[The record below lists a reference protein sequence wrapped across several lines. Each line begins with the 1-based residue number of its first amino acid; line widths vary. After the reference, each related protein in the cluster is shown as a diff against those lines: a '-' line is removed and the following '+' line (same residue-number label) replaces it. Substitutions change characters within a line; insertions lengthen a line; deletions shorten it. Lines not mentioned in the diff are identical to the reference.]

1 MIKRK
6 FFCLFAS
13 IFMFV
18 CCFNVTFA
26 SPDNCKN
33 YKIAVAGLGYVGLSN
48 AILLAQNNEVYGLDV
63 VKEKVDM
70 INNKISPL
78 DDKYIQDY
86 LKNKPLNL
94 KATVSPEEAYKNA
107 NFVIVSTPT
116 DYDPEQNLFNTSL
129 VESVIS
135 EVIKINPE
143 ATIVIKSTIPVG
155 FTESM
160 KEKYNYE
167 NILFCPEF
175 LREGQALYD
184 CLYPSRI
191 IVSTPKNSSEELIEK
206 AKIFSNILKDATLK
220 SNVDVLIINT
230 TEAEAVKLFSNT
242 YLAMRVAFFNELDS
256 YALLKGLDAKQII
269 DGVGL
274 DPRIGSHYNNPSF
287 GYGGYC
293 LPKDSK
299 QMRAEFKNIPNN
311 LISAIVESNNTRKKL
326 IADYIA
332 NLEPKTVGI
341 YRLTMKAN
349 SDNFRCSAIHDVISR
364 LADKGINITI
374 YEPTLESNEFN
385 GYKVINDI
393 DEFKKGSDIIL
404 ANRFTDDLSDVIE
417 KTFSR
422 YIYFR
427 D

>member
-6 FFCLFAS
+6 FVCLFAS

-78 DDKYIQDY
+78 EDKYIQDY
-86 LKNKPLNL
+86 LKNKTLNL
-94 KATVSPEEAYKNA
+94 KATVSSEEAYKNA

-129 VESVIS
+129 VEDVIS

-143 ATIVIKSTIPVG
+143 AVIVIKSTIPIG
-155 FTESM
+155 FTENM
-160 KEKYNYE
+160 KEKYNYDK
-167 NILFCPEF
+167 ILFCPEF

-191 IVSTPKNSSEELIEK
+191 IVSIPKNSSEELTEK

-220 SNVDVLIINT
+220 PNVDVLITNT
-230 TEAEAVKLFSNT
+230 TEAEAIKLFSNT

-256 YALLKGLDAKQII
+256 YALLKVLDAKQII

-274 DPRIGSHYNNPSF
+274 DPRVGSHYNNPSF

-299 QMRAEFKNIPNN
+299 QMRAEFKNIPNS
-311 LISAIVESNNTRKKL
+311 LISAIVESNNTRKNL

-332 NLEPKTVGI
+332 NLGPKTVGI

-364 LADKGINITI
+364 LADKGINIAI

-385 GYKVINDI
+385 GYKVIKDI

-404 ANRFTDDLSDVIE
+404 ANRYTDDLSDVIE

-422 YIYFR
+422 DIYFR